1 MSDEPQAAAPEI
13 EPGEQARADIYR
25 LLGALL
31 AAPPDAALIDLV
43 RAIRPAEDA
52 ADAAMTAAWQGL
64 QAAAATAD
72 PARLKDEYFS
82 LFIGLGRGELVPYA
96 SFYIHGLLMEK
107 VLASLREE
115 LAGLGIERQANVAEP
130 EDHAA
135 AVCEIMGMIISEHG
149 LHFKQSAFFED
160 YVGSWL
166 GRFFKDLGTAE
177 AADFYRAV
185 AQLGQQFLAVEQRY
199 FSLPDN

>member
-1 MSDEPQAAAPEI
+1 MSENSQPAGREFDA
-13 EPGEQARADIYR
+13 GEQARADIYR

-31 AAPPDAALIDLV
+31 AAPPDAAMIGLLRDLQ
-43 RAIRPAEDA
+43 PA
-52 ADAAMTAAWQGL
+52 ADTADTAMKAVWQGL
-64 QAAAATAD
+64 RAAAANAD
-72 PARLKDEYFS
+72 PDRLKDEYFK

-115 LAGLGIERQANVAEP
+115 LAGLGIERQADVAEP

-135 AVCEIMGMIISEHG
+135 AVCEIMGMIISEDG
-149 LHFKQSAFFED
+149 LHSKQSAFFED
-160 YVGSWL
+160 YVAPWL
-166 GRFFKDLGTAE
+166 GHFFADLGEAE

-199 FSLPDN
+199 FSLPV

>member
-1 MSDEPQAAAPEI
+1 MSDDSLPVAPEL
-13 EPGEQARADIYR
+13 EPGEQARADVYR

-31 AAPPDAALIDLV
+31 AAPPDAALISLLRD
-43 RAIRPAEDA
+43 IRPAEDA

-64 QAAAATAD
+64 QTAAAAAD
-72 PARLKDEYFS
+72 TARLKDEYFN

-115 LAGLGIERQANVAEP
+115 LAGLGIERQSGVAEP

-135 AVCEIMGMIISEHG
+135 AVCEIMGIIISGNG
-149 LHFKQSAFFED
+149 LQFKQSAFFEA
-160 YVGSWL
+160 YVASWL
-166 GRFFKDLGTAE
+166 GRFFSDLGAAE

-185 AQLGQQFLAVEQRY
+185 AQLGQQFLAVEERY
-199 FSLPDN
+199 FSLPGE

>member
-1 MSDEPQAAAPEI
+1 MNKDSQPAGPEL
-13 EPGEQARADIYR
+13 EPGEQARADVYR

-31 AAPPDAALIDLV
+31 AAPPDAALLDLL
-43 RAIRPAEDA
+43 RNIRPTAGTD
-52 ADAAMTAAWQGL
+52 DAAMTAAWQGL
-64 QAAAATAD
+64 QAAAVAVGPD
-72 PARLKDEYFS
+72 QIKDEYFN

-115 LAGLGIERQANVAEP
+115 LAGLGIERQAGVAEP

-135 AVCEIMGMIISEHG
+135 AVCEIMGMLISEHG

-160 YVGSWL
+160 YVVAWL
-166 GRFFKDLGTAE
+166 GSFFADLDAAE

-199 FSLPDN
+199 FSLPE

>member
-1 MSDEPQAAAPEI
+1 MSEGSQPAGPEL
-13 EPGEQARADIYR
+13 EPGEQTRADVYR

-31 AAPPDAALIDLV
+31 AAPPDAALLGLLRD
-43 RAIRPAEDA
+43 IRPAVDA

-64 QAAAATAD
+64 QAAAADAD
-72 PARLKDEYFS
+72 PDRLKDEYFN

-115 LAGLGIERQANVAEP
+115 LAGLGIERQADVAEP

-135 AVCEIMGMIISEHG
+135 AVCEVMGMIISEHG
-149 LHFKQSAFFED
+149 LHFKQTAFFED
-160 YVGSWL
+160 YVASWL
-166 GRFFKDLGTAE
+166 GRFFADLGAAE
-177 AADFYRAV
+177 TADFYRAV

-199 FSLPDN
+199 LSLPE

>member
-1 MSDEPQAAAPEI
+1 MSDDPQAEATTL
-13 EPGEQARADIYR
+13 EPGEQARADVYR

-43 RAIRPAEDA
+43 RNIRPAEDA
-52 ADAAMTAAWQGL
+52 TDTAMTAAWQGL
-64 QAAAATAD
+64 QAAAAAAE
-72 PARLKDEYFS
+72 PERLKDEYFN

-115 LAGLGIERQANVAEP
+115 LAGLGIVRQADVAEP

-135 AVCEIMGMIISEHG
+135 AVCEVMGMIISGHG
-149 LHFKQSAFFED
+149 LHLKQSAFFEA
-160 YVGSWL
+160 YVDSWA
-166 GRFFKDLGTAE
+166 GRFFEDLGKAGS
-177 AADFYRAV
+177 ADFYRAV
-185 AQLGQQFLAVEQRY
+185 AQVGKDFMAVERYY
-199 FSLPDN
+199 FSLPK

>member
-1 MSDEPQAAAPEI
+1 MSEGSQPTSRVL

-31 AAPPDAALIDLV
+31 AAPPDAVMIDLLGN
-43 RAIRPAEDA
+43 IRPAEGAD
-52 ADAAMTAAWQGL
+52 DAAMTSAWRALQGAADGL
-64 QAAAATAD
+64 DIDQV
-72 PARLKDEYFS
+72 KDEYFR

-96 SFYIHGLLMEK
+96 SFYIHGFLMEK

-149 LHFKQSAFFED
+149 LHLKQAA
-160 YVGSWL
+160 
-166 GRFFKDLGTAE
+166 FFKDYVDLWLGHFFADLGKAE

-199 FSLPDN
+199 FSLPE

>member
-1 MSDEPQAAAPEI
+1 MSDDPQAAVPEL
-13 EPGEQARADIYR
+13 EPGEQARADVYR

-31 AAPPDAALIDLV
+31 AAPPDAVLIELLRD
-43 RAIRPAEDA
+43 IRPAEDA

-64 QAAAATAD
+64 QAAATTAD
-72 PARLKDEYFS
+72 PARLKDEYFN

-96 SFYIHGLLMEK
+96 SFYIHGLLLEK

-115 LAGLGIERQANVAEP
+115 LAGLGIERQADVAEP

-160 YVGSWL
+160 YMVSWL
-166 GRFFKDLGTAE
+166 GRFFKDLGAAE

-199 FSLPDN
+199 YSLPDN

>member
-1 MSDEPQAAAPEI
+1 MSEDSQPAGPEL

-31 AAPPDAALIDLV
+31 AAPPDVALIGLLCD
-43 RAIRPAEDA
+43 IRPAADA

-64 QAAAATAD
+64 RAAAAGTD
-72 PARLKDEYFS
+72 PDRLKDEYFK

-96 SFYIHGLLMEK
+96 SFYIHGFLMEK
-107 VLASLREE
+107 VLASLRVE
-115 LAGLGIERQANVAEP
+115 LAGLGIERQADVAEP

-149 LHFKQSAFFED
+149 LHYKQSAFFED
-160 YVGSWL
+160 YVAPWL
-166 GRFFKDLGTAE
+166 GRFFEDLGEAE
-177 AADFYRAV
+177 TADFYRAV

-199 FSLPDN
+199 FSLPA

>member
-1 MSDEPQAAAPEI
+1 MT
-13 EPGEQARADIYR
+13 EQLSTSPAVDAGDAARAEMYV
-25 LLGALL
+25 LLGTLL
-31 AAPPDAALIDLV
+31 AGPPDEATLEMLLEIDAGEAGATPMTALWKSLQ
-43 RAIRPAEDA
+43 DA
-52 ADAAMTAAWQGL
+52 AR
-64 QAAAATAD
+64 ATD
-72 PARLKDEYFS
+72 SELLSDEYFN

-96 SFYIHGLLMEK
+96 SFYIHGFLMEK

-149 LHFKQSAFFED
+149 LHLKQAA
-160 YVGSWL
+160 
-166 GRFFKDLGTAE
+166 FFKDYIDLWLGHFFADLGKAE

-199 FSLPDN
+199 FSLPE

>member
-1 MSDEPQAAAPEI
+1 MSKDSAPAVAAL

-31 AAPPDAALIDLV
+31 AGPPDAILLELLCD
-43 RAIRPAEDA
+43 IRPAEDA
-52 ADAAMTAAWQGL
+52 TDTAMTVAWQAL
-64 QAAAATAD
+64 QRAAGDAD
-72 PARLKDEYFS
+72 PAQLNDEYFR

-107 VLASLREE
+107 VLASLRGV
-115 LAGLGIERQANVAEP
+115 LAGLGIERQAGVAEP

-149 LHFKQSAFFED
+149 LHLRQQAFFED
-160 YVGSWL
+160 FVASWL
-166 GRFFKDLGTAE
+166 GRFFTDLATAE
-177 AADFYRAV
+177 GADFYRAV

-199 FSLPDN
+199 FLLPE

>member
-1 MSDEPQAAAPEI
+1 MNEGSQSTRQAL

-31 AAPPDAALIDLV
+31 AAPPDAVMVDLL
-43 RAIRPAEDA
+43 RNIRPAEEAD
-52 ADAAMTAAWQGL
+52 DAAMTSAWRALQVAAEGL
-64 QAAAATAD
+64 D
-72 PARLKDEYFS
+72 LDGVKDEYFN

-96 SFYIHGLLMEK
+96 SFYIHGFLMEK
-107 VLASLREE
+107 MLASLREA

-149 LHFKQSAFFED
+149 LHLKQAAFFRD
-160 YVGSWL
+160 YVGLWL
-166 GRFFKDLGTAE
+166 GHFFADLGKAE

-199 FSLPDN
+199 FSLPE

>member
-1 MSDEPQAAAPEI
+1 MSEEEGPDL
-13 EPGEQARADIYR
+13 EPGEQARADSYR

-31 AAPPDAALIDLV
+31 VAPPDAAMLDRL
-43 RAIRPAEDA
+43 RAIRPAADA
-52 ADAAMTAAWQGL
+52 NDAAMTAAWQGL
-64 QAAAATAD
+64 QATAAAAD
-72 PARLKDEYFS
+72 PDRLKDEYFK

-115 LAGLGIERQANVAEP
+115 LAGLGIERQAGVAEP

-135 AVCEIMGMIISEHG
+135 AVCEIMGMIISGHG
-149 LHFKQSAFFED
+149 LHCKQSAFFED
-160 YVGSWL
+160 YVDSWL
-166 GRFFKDLGTAE
+166 GIFFTDLGAAE
-177 AADFYRAV
+177 AAGFYRAV

-199 FSLPDN
+199 FSLPE